1 MKIDFLNLKQVNA
14 RFEKGIHEAIDR
26 VIDSG
31 RYILGEETLA
41 FEREFA
47 DYCGVEHCIGVANGL
62 EALHLILRAMGIGE
76 GDEVIVPSNTFIAT
90 WLAVSQAG
98 ARVVPVEPDSRTCNI
113 DPQRIEAAI
122 TPRTRAIMPV
132 HLYGQPADMS
142 PINEIARRHGLRVIE
157 DAAQAHGA
165 HYRGRRAG
173 GLGDAAGFSFYPGKN
188 LGALGDGGAITTND
202 GKLAATLRKL
212 RNYGS
217 EVKYHHD
224 VAGQNSRLDE
234 LQSAILRVKLK
245 HLDTENTQRAALA
258 AMYLEALA
266 QAPLQLP
273 VVLEDVEPVWH
284 LFVVQ
289 TPNRDALQAHL
300 TACGIGSLVHY
311 PVANHLQP
319 AYADVAWPALPV
331 AETLQSRVLS
341 LPFATYLGADEVG
354 AVAGAIDE
362 YFRRDGSASRL

>member
-14 RFEKGIHEAIDR
+14 RFEEGIREAIDR

-31 RYILGEETLA
+31 RYILGEETLT

-90 WLAVSQAG
+90 WLAVTQAG

-132 HLYGQPADMS
+132 HLYGQPADMDR
-142 PINEIARRHGLRVIE
+142 INDIARRHGLRVIE

-165 HYRGRRAG
+165 RYHGRRAG

-224 VAGQNSRLDE
+224 LAGHNSRLDE
-234 LQSAILRVKLK
+234 LQSAVLRVKLK
-245 HLDTENTQRAALA
+245 HLDTENAQRAALA
-258 AMYLEALA
+258 ASYLEALA
-266 QAPLQLP
+266 QSPLQLP
-273 VVLEDVEPVWH
+273 TVLEGVEPVWH

-300 TACGIGSLVHY
+300 AECGIGSLVHY
-311 PVANHLQP
+311 PVANHRQP
-319 AYADVAWPALPV
+319 AYAGASWPDLPV
-331 AETLQSRVLS
+331 ADALQLRVLS
-341 LPFATYLGADEVG
+341 LPFATYLGEDEVST
-354 AVAGAIDE
+354 VARAIHD
-362 YFRRDGSASRL
+362 YFRRHDGASRL